1 MRMSD
6 LKGSLEILLVDYHFL
21 EETEAIWENELIK
34 TNKRKTAKNPTQP
47 SETTR
52 SIISVS

>member
-1 MRMSD
+1 MSD

>member
-21 EETEAIWENELIK
+21 EETEATWENELIK
-34 TNKRKTAKNPTQP
+34 TNKQKTAKKPTA
-47 SETTR
+47 T
-52 SIISVS
+52 